1 MTTQETVG
9 RAATSHGGEMLAE
22 VRGQIDQVL
31 TMFLERRAAQFTD
44 PQPLQRIYHLLRQF
58 VLGNGKRIRPL
69 FCYLGWLA
77 AGGADCEEIAMAAAS
92 LELFHAFALMHDD
105 IMDESEL
112 RRGHP
117 TLHRSLSDLH
127 LTEGWRGRSDQ
138 FGVNVA
144 ILCGDLCFSYSDELL
159 NQSGLPS
166 ERILAARDVLQQM
179 RTEVMVG
186 QSLDLLYQA
195 AGTNLEGALTVVKL
209 KAARYTV
216 ERPLQIGGILA
227 GAGDDLLRAYSAFA
241 IPLGEAFQLR
251 DDVLGVFGDPA
262 VTGKP
267 AADDLRGGK
276 PTVMMTIAIE
286 RATSEQ
292 ADHIVRLHGNPAL
305 DDAGEA
311 LLREVITVSGARE
324 TVECMI
330 RDRRAKAL
338 AGLAATPMPDRVKEA
353 LLNLVTMSVDRAG

>member
-1 MTTQETVG
+1 
-9 RAATSHGGEMLAE
+9 
-22 VRGQIDQVL
+22 
-31 TMFLERRAAQFTD
+31 
-44 PQPLQRIYHLLRQF
+44 
-58 VLGNGKRIRPL
+58 
-69 FCYLGWLA
+69 
-77 AGGADCEEIAMAAAS
+77 
-92 LELFHAFALMHDD
+92 
-105 IMDESEL
+105 
-112 RRGHP
+112 
-117 TLHRSLSDLH
+117 
-127 LTEGWRGRSDQ
+127 
-138 FGVNVA
+138 
-144 ILCGDLCFSYSDELL
+144 
-159 NQSGLPS
+159 
-166 ERILAARDVLQQM
+166 M

-195 AGTNLEGALTVVKL
+195 VGTNLEGALTVVKL

-227 GAGDDLLRAYSAFA
+227 CAGDDLLRAYSAFA

-338 AGLAATPMPDRVKEA
+338 AGLAATSMPDRVKEA